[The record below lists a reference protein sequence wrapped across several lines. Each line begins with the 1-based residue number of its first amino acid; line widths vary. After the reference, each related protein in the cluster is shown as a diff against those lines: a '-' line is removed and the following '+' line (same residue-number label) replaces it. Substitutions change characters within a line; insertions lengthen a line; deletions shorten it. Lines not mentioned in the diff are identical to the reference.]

1 MSEAAA
7 RLLNEAIGKVV
18 LIKLRG
24 ERSIRGRLRSFDIHL
39 NIVLDD
45 AEEVRDDG
53 SSRKLGTVIVRG
65 ENVVLISPGD

>member
-7 RLLNEAIGKVV
+7 KLLNEAIGKVV

-24 ERSIRGRLRSFDIHL
+24 EKSLRGRLRSFDIHL

-53 SSRKLGTVIVRG
+53 TSRKLGTVIVRG
-65 ENVVLISPGD
+65 ENVILISPSS